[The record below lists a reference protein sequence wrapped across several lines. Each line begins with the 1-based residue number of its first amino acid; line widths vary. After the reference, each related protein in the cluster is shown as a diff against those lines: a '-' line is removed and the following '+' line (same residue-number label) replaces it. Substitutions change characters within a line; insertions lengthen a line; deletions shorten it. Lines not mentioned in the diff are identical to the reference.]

1 MMFVGSAICDLVAFV
16 VFVFCGFGLF
26 GGDAVVYD
34 FSGTKLH
41 FVLCLVAFGC
51 NCYVD
56 LIFKTFQFFCFFFN
70 NVSIIMF
77 WLIQIPDDVKI
88 IIMSYLRKSI
98 NGSLKD
104 ELHNFKFL
112 TFENLVRRQLR
123 SEKRLCVDGSIVV
136 SEETKN
142 RIRIMSSLRC
152 E

>member
-1 MMFVGSAICDLVAFV
+1 
-16 VFVFCGFGLF
+16 
-26 GGDAVVYD
+26 
-34 FSGTKLH
+34 
-41 FVLCLVAFGC
+41 
-51 NCYVD
+51 
-56 LIFKTFQFFCFFFN
+56 
-70 NVSIIMF
+70 MF